1 MDNESDDNYLPESVK
16 YKKLKDEAGFSSTA
30 ETKHAQLRAAW
41 PRTLIFCRINSRLY
55 KKYSSSQNYY
65 YIKDVNDILSDARTQ
80 AVIHYKQ
87 LMDLDTESEQVRKFV
102 DDDNYIRKM
111 RGLVDYYRFHKEI
124 PRIFAKH
131 VYDMYFDHHD
141 RKRKVEYV
149 TITRNLKLQKSGEDP
164 KKALEEKLRRQRSK
178 KFEPY
183 LKGLPEYTF
192 IQQYYHRKPQDFP
205 DESRTFF
212 SVFDKLH
219 RVVNCS
225 KLSNQSFMQTGNLS
239 VHNSFQAS
247 KHIADEDDEA
257 EKQQKLV
264 EHIQKLNFAKK
275 KPEAKSKNQKLSL
288 SPSPDLD
295 LGRKVVRGIKDLKL
309 DVEEIK
315 SLRRITAADPNEKDG
330 RKNEGGMT
338 SKLRS
343 RRAGSNPKE
352 NSEAVETRKAKSN
365 KITNNSLKLSRK
377 SENDKKRLSRE
388 RKEVETGSLFDPKNY
403 WKSIERSMGI
413 LEEPIPAQ
421 KPRSL
426 SRKKK
431 KAPSDSL
438 KKSINFNF
446 NWTKVNKI
454 LTNPLLINKS
464 LAQNNK
470 ALTQRDKPEVSTK
483 NYLDQK
489 SKVVKG
495 YHHKVNSM
503 LLTHIQNDPHKDPAK
518 LRSRAGEAIDVFS
531 RKNSFGEVDF
541 KALFTS
547 RERPTK
553 PKFIS
558 HSKKNSIYNISNPQ
572 AGPGKK
578 KPCSSKRKKKKTPST
593 GITIDS
599 NNAAV
604 RTFHQ
609 ASQTAESQAQDSKRH
624 PASSA
629 DGPLHKHTKS
639 EPEKLFHLNVHKKDT
654 FVSGASADDR
664 GNPPAF
670 KTSTRFAA
678 DRDIFG
684 MKKKSHNLLDF
695 DHGKK

>member
-1 MDNESDDNYLPESVK
+1 MTEEADDNYLPESVK
-16 YKKLKDEAGFSSTA
+16 YKKLKNEAGFSSTA
-30 ETKHAQLRAAW
+30 ETKHALRAGW
-41 PRTLIFCRINSRLY
+41 PRTLVFCKINSRLY
-55 KKYSSSQNYY
+55 QKYSSSQNYY

-87 LMDLDTESEQVRKFV
+87 LMDLDAESAQVRKFV
-102 DDDNYIRKM
+102 DRENYLRKM

-149 TITRNLKLQKSGEDP
+149 IITRNLKVQKSGEDP
-164 KKALEEKLRRQRSK
+164 KKALEEKLKRQRSK
-178 KFEPY
+178 KYEPY

-192 IQQYYHRKPQDFP
+192 IQQYYHKKPQDFP

-219 RVVNCS
+219 RVVNSS
-225 KLSNQSFMQTGNLS
+225 KLSNQSFMQAANVS
-239 VHNSFQAS
+239 VNSSQQVAKFVT
-247 KHIADEDDEA
+247 DEEDEA
-257 EKQQKLV
+257 DKQQRLV
-264 EHIQKLNFAKK
+264 EHIQKLSFAKK
-275 KPEAKSKNQKLSL
+275 KPDARPKPQKPSL
-288 SPSPDLD
+288 SPSPEPDP
-295 LGRKVVRGIKDLKL
+295 GRKLARGLKDLKL
-309 DVEEIK
+309 EVEEIQ
-315 SLRRITAADPNEKDG
+315 SLRKITGSDPLEKESRQNDG
-330 RKNEGGMT
+330 GLT

-352 NSEAVETRKAKSN
+352 NSEPLETRKAKSS
-365 KITNNSLKLSRK
+365 KIANNSLKVSRK

-388 RKEVETGSLFDPKNY
+388 RKEVETGSLFDPKHY
-403 WKSIERSMGI
+403 WKSIERSVG
-413 LEEPIPAQ
+413 LPADPGA

-431 KAPSDSL
+431 GASDSL

-464 LAQNNK
+464 LAQPNK
-470 ALTQRDKPEVSTK
+470 ALTHREKPDPPTK

-503 LLTHIQNDPHKDPAK
+503 LLTHAPQDAHKEAAK
-518 LRSRAGEAIDVFS
+518 QRSRAGDGLDVFS
-531 RKNSFGEVDF
+531 RKNSFGEMDF

-558 HSKKNSIYNISNPQ
+558 HSKKNSIYNLSNPLVG
-572 AGPGKK
+572 GPKK
-578 KPCSSKRKKKKTPST
+578 KTSSNKRKKKKTPST
-593 GITIDS
+593 GVTYDS
-599 NNAAV
+599 NHPAA
-604 RTFHQ
+604 RTFHHTAQ
-609 ASQTAESQAQDSKRH
+609 APDSQPQDSKRD

-654 FVSGASADDR
+654 YISGPSVDDR
-664 GNPPAF
+664 GRPGL
-670 KTSTRFAA
+670 KTNSRFAA
-678 DRDIFG
+678 DRDIFA
-684 MKKKSHNLLDF
+684 MKKKSHNLLDL
-695 DHGKK
+695 DRGKK

>member
-1 MDNESDDNYLPESVK
+1 MDNEADDNYLPESVR

-30 ETKHAQLRAAW
+30 ETKHAQLKAAW
-41 PRTLIFCRINSRLY
+41 PRTLVFCKINSRLY

-65 YIKDVNDILSDARTQ
+65 YIKDVNDILADARTQ

-87 LMDLDTESEQVRKFV
+87 LMDLDAENEQVRKFV
-102 DDDNYIRKM
+102 DDGNYMRKM

-141 RKRKVEYV
+141 KKRKVEYV
-149 TITRNLKLQKSGEDP
+149 IITRNLKLQKSGEDP
-164 KKALEEKLRRQRSK
+164 KKALEEKLKRQRSK

-192 IQQYYHRKPQDFP
+192 IQHYYHKKPQDYP

-219 RVVNCS
+219 RVINCS
-225 KLSNQSFMQTGNLS
+225 KLSNQSFMQPANGS
-239 VHNSFQAS
+239 VHNSFQTA
-247 KHIADEDDEA
+247 KIITDENE
-257 EKQQKLV
+257 EVQKQQKLV

-275 KPEAKSKNQKLSL
+275 KPEPKNKPQKLSL
-288 SPSPDLD
+288 SPSPELD
-295 LGRKVVRGIKDLKL
+295 HGRKIIRGLKDLKL
-309 DVEEIK
+309 EVEEIQ
-315 SLRRITAADPNEKDG
+315 SLRKVTGSDLHEKD
-330 RKNEGGMT
+330 RQTDGGLT

-352 NSEAVETRKAKSN
+352 NSEPVESRKAKSN
-365 KITNNSLKLSRK
+365 KMANNSLKVSRK

-388 RKEVETGSLFDPKNY
+388 RKEAETGSLFDPKNY
-403 WKSIERSMGI
+403 WKSIERSIGI
-413 LEEPIPAQ
+413 PEDPSQAQ

-431 KAPSDSL
+431 KKAASDSL

-470 ALTQRDKPEVSTK
+470 ALTQRDKPEASTK

-503 LLTHIQNDPHKDPAK
+503 LLTHIQNDPLKDPAK
-518 LRSRAGEAIDVFS
+518 LRSRAGEAIEVFS
-531 RKNSFGEVDF
+531 RKNSFGEMDF

-547 RERPTK
+547 RERPAK

-558 HSKKNSIYNISNPQ
+558 HSKKNSIYNISNPLV
-572 AGPGKK
+572 GPGKK
-578 KPCSSKRKKKKTPST
+578 KAASSKRKKKKTPST
-593 GITIDS
+593 GITYDS
-599 NNAAV
+599 NHPAV

-609 ASQTAESQAQDSKRH
+609 ASQTADSQAQESRRN

-654 FVSGASADDR
+654 YISGTSVDDR
-664 GNPPAF
+664 LKLGLAKASN
-670 KTSTRFAA
+670 RFTGDKDLFAL
-678 DRDIFG
+678 
-684 MKKKSHNLLDF
+684 KKKSHNLLDL
-695 DHGKK
+695 DLKK